1 MSFQSIVGKDYTS
14 LTKSQRKVV
23 DYILENIETAA
34 RMTIQDISEATNVSI
49 ATISRLTKK
58 LGYGSFQ
65 DMKLK
70 IYENTQNTT
79 IKFFPFINK
88 DDSYC
93 DIASNSF
100 YMGKL
105 SLKETQLMLQEET
118 LVKAIEILANAKTC
132 NIFALGASQVVALD
146 AFHRFMRTSLKCSF
160 LQDFHF
166 QLMHV
171 ASLTNQDC
179 ALIISH
185 TGRNKDSLEIAKIAK
200 KNGVPIISITS
211 NMTSPLT
218 KLSDIVLVSV
228 SDETNYRPEAVSSLV
243 SQITLVDAL
252 FMMYAI
258 KIDDNEEYFTKIRNV
273 INTTRIDN

>member
-1 MSFQSIVGKDYTS
+1 MSFQSIVGKDYTN
-14 LTKSQRKVV
+14 LTKSQKKVI

-34 RMTIQDISEATNVSI
+34 RMSIQDISEATDVSI

-70 IYENTQNTT
+70 IYENNQNVAT
-79 IKFFPFINK
+79 KFFPFINK
-88 DDSYC
+88 EDSYC

-100 YMGKL
+100 YMAKL
-105 SLKETQLMLQEET
+105 TLQDTQSMLQEET
-118 LVKAIEILANAKTC
+118 LIKAVQILANSKTC

-146 AFHRFMRTSLKCSF
+146 AFHRFIRTSLTCTF

-171 ASLTNQDC
+171 AGLTSQDC

-185 TGRNKDSLEIAKIAK
+185 TGRNKDTLEIAKIAK
-200 KNGVPIISITS
+200 KNGVPIIAITS

-218 KLSDIVLVSV
+218 KLSDISLVSV

-258 KIDDNEEYFTKIRNV
+258 KIDDNEEYFTKIRK
-273 INTTRIDN
+273 IISTTRIDD

>member
-88 DDSYC
+88 D
-93 DIASNSF
+93 
-100 YMGKL
+100 
-105 SLKETQLMLQEET
+105 E
-118 LVKAIEILANAKTC
+118 
-132 NIFALGASQVVALD
+132 
-146 AFHRFMRTSLKCSF
+146 
-160 LQDFHF
+160 
-166 QLMHV
+166 
-171 ASLTNQDC
+171 
-179 ALIISH
+179 ALIIRLS
-185 TGRNKDSLEIAKIAK
+185 
-200 KNGVPIISITS
+200 
-211 NMTSPLT
+211 T
-218 KLSDIVLVSV
+218 K
-228 SDETNYRPEAVSSLV
+228 
-243 SQITLVDAL
+243 
-252 FMMYAI
+252 
-258 KIDDNEEYFTKIRNV
+258 
-273 INTTRIDN
+273 